1 MRTQV
6 KLLFRDKI
14 HFRNRV
20 TTYDVLDSI
29 ECCFDDGINVWDF
42 RFLQYKDLNFL

>member
-1 MRTQV
+1 MRTQI

-14 HFRNRV
+14 HFRNHV
-20 TTYDVLDSI
+20 ITYDALDSI
-29 ECCFDDGINVWDF
+29 ECCFDSIVWDF